1 MWTKWARLY
10 QVVHF
15 TCLILTISKGQTCSF
30 METSGQKGV
39 DSLRSNTGNTTTD
52 VDGCKTLCNTTDLC
66 IAGEFLSSTNTCYMY
81 SLETTLT
88 AQADTVFFQWDCT
101 NETETSITTPSTTTT
116 TTTTFTPPPPPTT
129 TTTTLTPT
137 TTTTLTPTTTTSTA
151 TTTTTTPATTT
162 LVSTLRA
169 TLNQVDRDLNQK
181 GKIASAVSAC
191 AFFGV
196 CVVLLMIIIFF
207 RKGRKRDDEK
217 QNWTTYTGRT

>member
-15 TCLILTISKGQTCSF
+15 TCLILTISKGTSGQTCSF

-101 NETETSITTPSTTTT
+101 NET
-116 TTTTFTPPPPPTT
+116 
-129 TTTTLTPT
+129 
-137 TTTTLTPTTTTSTA
+137 
-151 TTTTTTPATTT
+151 
-162 LVSTLRA
+162 
-169 TLNQVDRDLNQK
+169 DRDLNQK

>member
-101 NETETSITTPSTTTT
+101 NET
-116 TTTTFTPPPPPTT
+116 
-129 TTTTLTPT
+129 
-137 TTTTLTPTTTTSTA
+137 A